1 MKPHYLQT
9 RSVFYPVIEP
19 FCGLDRI
26 RRLLYINGMRKRG
39 KHVLFVCTG
48 NLCRSP
54 LAEGIL
60 RKLLADRGIN
70 SIDVSSAGTFALT
83 GWPAAELALEVA
95 SHHKVDISSHRSRPI
110 SRELLNAAD
119 LVIAM
124 ERDHIIESSVLVKD
138 GCGKYCLLSDFG
150 PVHARGKEIEDP
162 YGAPFEYFV
171 SAYREIERHVEAL
184 LEHLVEHWGL
194 NMPTNR

>member
-1 MKPHYLQT
+1 MG
-9 RSVFYPVIEP
+9 R
-19 FCGLDRI
+19 
-26 RRLLYINGMRKRG
+26 
-39 KHVLFVCTG
+39 HVLFVCTG

-70 SIDVSSAGTFALT
+70 SIKVSSAGTFALT

-95 SHHKVDISSHRSRPI
+95 FHHKVDISSHRSRPI
-110 SRELLNAAD
+110 SRELLDAAD
-119 LVIAM
+119 LVIGM
-124 ERDHIIESSVLVKD
+124 ERDHIIESNVVVKD

-150 PVHARGKEIEDP
+150 PAHSRGREIEDP
-162 YGAPFEYFV
+162 YGAPFDYFV

-184 LEHLVEHWGL
+184 LDHLVEHWGL
-194 NMPTNR
+194 NMPTDR